1 MKKLKLSTFFDGIFI
16 FILSFFIFYALL
28 KGLVKSIAL
37 TTFLSVIFSSTATF
51 LFALI
56 SEKLLDKKD
65 VKIRDK
71 KEFETFINSLYF
83 AERKNIKK
91 LIKAY
96 YEKKNFSVTDKKDYL
111 SIDNESVA
119 VFFEFKPEKIKESAI
134 INAYKK
140 TPKGYK
146 TVFISNGYDLSIKDF
161 FINFDRVTLYN
172 GKDFYLA
179 LKEENL
185 LDVSINEEKR
195 KLKIPFKQILRRE
208 NSKKFL
214 LWGAVLLVFSTLA
227 FYKWLYLTIG
237 TIFLILSLVTRFF
250 TSPKPTENKYLT

>member
-16 FILSFFIFYALL
+16 FILAFFVFYALL
-28 KGLVKSIAL
+28 KGVAKSVVI
-37 TTFLSVIFSSTATF
+37 TTFLSVIFSSTITF

-56 SEKLLDKKD
+56 SERVLDKRD
-65 VKIRDK
+65 VKLKDK
-71 KEFETFINSLYF
+71 KEFEIFINSLYF
-83 AERKNIKK
+83 AEHKSVKK

-96 YEKKNFSVTDKKDYL
+96 YEKKGILSVDKKEYL
-111 SIDNESVA
+111 LLEQSQIA
-119 VFFEFKPEKIKESAI
+119 VFYEFKPEKIKESTI

-146 TVFISNGYDLSIKDF
+146 TVFIASDYDLSVRDF

-185 LDVSINEEKR
+185 LDVTVKDQPK
-195 KLKIPFKQILRRE
+195 KLKIPLKQILRRE

-214 LWGAVLLVFSTLA
+214 LWGSVLLVFSTLA
-227 FYKWLYLTIG
+227 YYKWLYLTTG
-237 TIFLILSLVTRFF
+237 TVFLLLSLFTRFYCK
-250 TSPKPTENKYLT
+250 PKPVENKYLT

>member
-28 KGLVKSIAL
+28 KGAVKSIFL
-37 TTFLSVIFSSTATF
+37 TTFLSVLFSSVITF

-56 SEKLLDKKD
+56 SEKVLDKKD
-65 VKIRDK
+65 VRLKDK
-71 KEFETFINSLYF
+71 NEFEIFINSLYF
-83 AERKNIKK
+83 AERKNVKK

-96 YEKKNFSVTDKKDYL
+96 YEKKNLSVVDKKDYL
-111 SIDNESVA
+111 ELESESA
-119 VFFEFKPEKIKESAI
+119 CVFFEFTPEKTKESSI

-146 TVFISNGYDLSIKDF
+146 TVFISSDYDLSIKDF
-161 FINFDRVTLYN
+161 FINFDRITLYN

-179 LKEENL
+179 LKEEKL
-185 LDVSINEEKR
+185 LNIEVKTPPK
-195 KLKIPFKQILRRE
+195 KLKIPFKQILKRE

-214 LWGAVLLVFSTLA
+214 LWGSVLLLFSTLA
-227 FYKWLYLTIG
+227 FYKWLYIFLG
-237 TIFLILSLVTRFF
+237 TVFLILSIITRFF
-250 TSPKPTENKYLT
+250 TSPKPIESKHLT

>member
-28 KGLVKSIAL
+28 KGVAKSIAL
-37 TTFLSVIFSSTATF
+37 TTFLSVLFSAVITF

-56 SEKLLDKKD
+56 SERVLDKKD
-65 VKIRDK
+65 VLLKDK
-71 KEFETFINSLYF
+71 KEFEIFINSLYF

-96 YEKKNFSVTDKKDYL
+96 YEKKKLTVIDKKDYL
-111 SIDNESVA
+111 ELEGENVC
-119 VFFEFKPEKIKESAI
+119 VFFEFSPEKTKESAI

-146 TVFISNGYDLSIKDF
+146 TVFISNGYDLSVKDF
-161 FINFDRVTLYN
+161 FINFDRITLYN

-185 LDVSINEEKR
+185 LSVEVKVAPK
-195 KLKIPFKQILRRE
+195 KLKIPFKQILKRE

-214 LWGAVLLVFSTLA
+214 LWGSVLLLFSTLA
-227 FYKWLYLTIG
+227 FYKWLYVFLG
-237 TIFLILSLVTRFF
+237 TVFLILSIITRFF
-250 TSPKPTENKYLT
+250 TTPKPIENKRLT